1 MMTRLRSI
9 GVTAMLLLSQVLPAS
24 AAEAV
29 GPDDLREIR
38 AVFLRQAE
46 AATAHDIGGIDA
58 VLAHAAPGRPDPVS
72 FIARAYRFWGREAVM
87 EHFRAIFR
95 GTWRFEPDQDA
106 IRIVPLGADTA
117 QIFAPTRVTLDVGGA
132 PATQPFLVEEV
143 AIRTTDGWRIATIV
157 PVPAQ

>member
-1 MMTRLRSI
+1 MMIRLRSI

-58 VLAHAAPGRPDPVS
+58 VLAHAAPGQPDPVS

-106 IRIVPLGADTA
+106 IRIVPLGADAA

-143 AIRTTDGWRIATIV
+143 AIRTTDGWRIAIIV

>member
-1 MMTRLRSI
+1 MMTRLQGI
-9 GVTAMLLLSQVLPAS
+9 GVAAVLLLSQALPAG
-24 AAEAV
+24 AAEAI

-58 VLAHAAPGRPDPVS
+58 VLAYAAPGQPDPVS
-72 FIARAYRFWGREAVM
+72 FVARAYRFWGREVVM

-106 IRIVPLGADTA
+106 IRILPLGADTA
-117 QIFAPTRVTLDVGGA
+117 QIFAPTRVTLDVNGA
-132 PATQPFLVEEV
+132 PATQPFLVEEI
-143 AIRTTDGWRIATIV
+143 AIRTADGWRIATII